1 MKEVV
6 AAVMSSYMRYG
17 ALSAKVR
24 AMYGKRLRFS
34 DFEHM
39 AAMPSEQS
47 VLEYL
52 RGQPG
57 WTAAVSA
64 LDTTGYVGRVELEE
78 ALRQQLWKEYRGLS
92 HFVPKG
98 DKLLVAFP
106 VRLAELEDIMTAL
119 RRLKAAG
126 HAKPLPASR
135 YEQLES
141 KVDRKALAAC
151 AAYDG
156 LLAATVGSIYPEA
169 LLHVRSST
177 AGELPDYTTTEALLR
192 STYFSH
198 MYRLIHK
205 SCAGETKKVL
215 LRAFGEQVDLL
226 NVIHILRLKTYFPGD
241 GQYYSALFPFNYRL
255 RPEKVKALCD
265 AGDSDAVLALL
276 QDTPYAAAAQA
287 QGASGVEDWYRREF
301 YLFNKRQLVTGEPSL
316 YTAMSYLTLKE
327 MEFKMLVNVI
337 ESVKYGAP
345 YDESFARLIGE

>member
-6 AAVMSSYMRYG
+6 AAVMRSYMRYG

-126 HAKPLPASR
+126 HAKPSPPPGMSSWRARWTARPSPPAPTTTTSWPPR
-135 YEQLES
+135 LGAS
-141 KVDRKALAAC
+141 TTR
-151 AAYDG
+151 
-156 LLAATVGSIYPEA
+156 
-169 LLHVRSST
+169 RSST
-177 AGELPDYTTTEALLR
+177 SGPVPPGSCPTTPPP
-192 STYFSH
+192 
-198 MYRLIHK
+198 RLC
-205 SCAGETKKVL
+205 SAPLT
-215 LRAFGEQVDLL
+215 
-226 NVIHILRLKTYFPGD
+226 FPI
-241 GQYYSALFPFNYRL
+241 
-255 RPEKVKALCD
+255 C
-265 AGDSDAVLALL
+265 
-276 QDTPYAAAAQA
+276 
-287 QGASGVEDWYRREF
+287 
-301 YLFNKRQLVTGEPSL
+301 TG
-316 YTAMSYLTLKE
+316 
-327 MEFKMLVNVI
+327 
-337 ESVKYGAP
+337 
-345 YDESFARLIGE
+345 